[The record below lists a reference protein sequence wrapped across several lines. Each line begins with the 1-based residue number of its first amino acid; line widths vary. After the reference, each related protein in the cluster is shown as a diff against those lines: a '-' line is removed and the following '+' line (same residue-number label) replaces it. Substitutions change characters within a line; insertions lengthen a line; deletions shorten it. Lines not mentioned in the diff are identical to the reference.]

1 MTISLVRHI
10 ALQPTLPSGRFLS
23 IPCTPTRAP
32 SPMSVSF
39 SCTLFTSVFLHLV
52 CCGGFFVCGVGTK
65 IISRDGHESST
76 LAQPPPE
83 LTDVIDD
90 LLIAKSEAS
99 KDFQGLL
106 RDVKDLEVCTLVQT
120 SGLLSNSTLRAVA
133 VLT

>member
-1 MTISLVRHI
+1 M
-10 ALQPTLPSGRFLS
+10 
-23 IPCTPTRAP
+23 
-32 SPMSVSF
+32 
-39 SCTLFTSVFLHLV
+39 
-52 CCGGFFVCGVGTK
+52 CGLGTK
-65 IISRDGHESST
+65 IISRDGHESGT

-120 SGLLSNSTLRAVA
+120 SALLSNSTLGAVA

>member
-1 MTISLVRHI
+1 M
-10 ALQPTLPSGRFLS
+10 
-23 IPCTPTRAP
+23 
-32 SPMSVSF
+32 
-39 SCTLFTSVFLHLV
+39 
-52 CCGGFFVCGVGTK
+52 CGLGTK

-99 KDFQGLL
+99 KDFQTLL

-120 SGLLSNSTLRAVA
+120 SGLLSNSSTLGAVA